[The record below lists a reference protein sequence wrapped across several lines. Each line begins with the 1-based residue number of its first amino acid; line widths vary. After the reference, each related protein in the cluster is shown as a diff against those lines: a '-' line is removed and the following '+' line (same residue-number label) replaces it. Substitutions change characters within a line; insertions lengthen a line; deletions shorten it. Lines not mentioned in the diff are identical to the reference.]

1 MEIIPDLVQVLL
13 NTLPFL
19 TTVLGM
25 HYIVFRPMINY
36 LEARDEAIHGG
47 RAEAEV
53 IEEKI
58 CQRMDDYE
66 QRLAAARTEVTAL
79 RAARRVEA
87 QAAYAEVVSGARAE
101 ADAKVAQV
109 VGEIAA
115 ARDAASAQLKGVS
128 GEIADQVAGQVL
140 GRPIARASS

>member
-25 HYIVFRPMINY
+25 YYIVFRPMINY
-36 LEARDEAIHGG
+36 LEARDEAIQGG
-47 RAEAEV
+47 RAEAEA
-53 IEEKI
+53 IEELI
-58 CQRMDDYE
+58 RQRMDEYE
-66 QRLAAARTEVTAL
+66 QRLAVARIEVTAL
-79 RAARRVEA
+79 RATRRVEA
-87 QAAYAEVVSGARAE
+87 QAAYADVVSEARVE

-109 VGEIAA
+109 VSEIAA
-115 ARDAASAQLKGVS
+115 ARDAAKAQLKGLS
-128 GEIADQVAGQVL
+128 GEFADQVAGQVL